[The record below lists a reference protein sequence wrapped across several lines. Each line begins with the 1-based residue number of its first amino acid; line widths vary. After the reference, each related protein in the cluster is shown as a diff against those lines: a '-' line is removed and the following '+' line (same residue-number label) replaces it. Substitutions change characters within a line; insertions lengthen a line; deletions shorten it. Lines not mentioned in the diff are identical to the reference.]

1 MKLPIKLI
9 CRKNKLNGDG
19 TTTVFIQYCYDADH
33 KTLLHTGIK
42 IPPLYWNKAQ
52 GSISNKLPVEFGNAD
67 SLNKE
72 LWRQLRVVESLAT
85 HAIQTKMDNKGEFVK
100 KTFHPDMH
108 AVTVEERISEAAKR
122 EVEAK
127 RSKLDIY
134 FQFDEYIKSK
144 QRKVGKATLT
154 VYGNVKSHLLA
165 FQEYRQKKITF
176 GCLDFSFYEDFVD
189 YLTFEHV
196 HMRRQTEITGLKL
209 NTIGKTIKHLRGF
222 IKDRVKRKISA
233 PIDLTDF
240 KIPEEDS
247 DAIYLTHE
255 EIGTIYQ
262 TDLSDQP
269 HLVEYR
275 DLFVL
280 ACLTGLRFSDFS
292 TLKPEDL
299 QRDMLYKK
307 QEKSDH
313 WVIIPLREEAKQI
326 FTRQFRDR
334 IPALTNPEFNRHIKT
349 IGRLAGITRLVKFSY
364 KRGNQNVVVTRAKYD
379 WITSHTARRSFC
391 TNEFLAGTP
400 VELIMKI
407 SGHKRTK
414 DFYKYIRITPEEAAN
429 RIKELWL
436 ARDDMKLI
444 KEKVEKGRNGDLRAA
459 ILRQ

>member
-9 CRKNKLNGDG
+9 CRTKRVHEDG
-19 TTTVFIQYCYDADH
+19 TSTVFIQYCYNAKQ

-42 IPPLYWNKAQ
+42 IPPAYWKAKQ
-52 GSISNKLPVEFGNAD
+52 CCIADKLSEEFGD
-67 SLNKE
+67 HETLNKE
-72 LWRQLRVVESLAT
+72 LRRLVRIAEDLVT
-85 HAIQTKMDNKGEFVK
+85 HAVQTKIQDKGAFVK
-100 KTFHPDMH
+100 KTFSPTLE
-108 AVTVEERISEAAKR
+108 VTTVEERVNETAKR
-122 EVEAK
+122 EAEEK

-134 FQFDEYIKSK
+134 YQFDEYIKSK
-144 QRKVGKATLT
+144 QRKVSPATLT
-154 VYGNVKSHLLA
+154 VYRNVKSHLQA
-165 FQEYRQKKITF
+165 YEKYSNKKITF
-176 GCLDFSFYEDFVD
+176 ENLDFSFYEDFVD

-196 HMRRQTEITGLKL
+196 HMRRQEVLTGLKL

-222 IKDRVKRKISA
+222 IKDRAKRKIIS

-240 KIPEEDS
+240 KIPEEES
-247 DAIYLTHE
+247 DAIYLTHQ
-255 EIGTIYQ
+255 EIAAIYQ
-262 TDLSDQP
+262 TDLTAHA
-269 HLVEYR
+269 HLIEYR

-292 TLKPEDL
+292 TLRPEDL

-307 QEKSDH
+307 QEKSNH
-313 WVIIPLREEAKQI
+313 WVIIPLRHEAKQI

-334 IPALTNPEFNRHIKT
+334 IPELTNPEFNRHIKT
-349 IGRLAGITRLVKFSY
+349 IGKLAGIIRLVKFSY
-364 KRGNQNVVVTRAKYD
+364 KKGNQNVVVTKSKYD

-429 RIKELWL
+429 KIKELWL

-444 KEKVEKGRNGDLRAA
+444 KETAEKMGIA
-459 ILRQ
+459 I